1 MSDQTGLSK
10 DSAVQQRAIEAL
22 ALETDTSEETIKEIY
37 YIEHAKLERVAR
49 IKTYVS
55 VLAGRRVKL
64 KLNGS
69 EDAHPAN
76 EISKQ

>member
-22 ALETDTSEETIKEIY
+22 ALETDTPEETIKEIY
-37 YIEHAKLERVAR
+37 YVEHAKLERVAR

-64 KLNGS
+64 RLHETEG
-69 EDAHPAN
+69 AHAADETSP
-76 EISKQ
+76 Q